1 MVYPH
6 SNSIGKEKP
15 PSPSKLSVA
24 DMFNEE
30 MKAIKSQVLGNM
42 IDHMPMPVAA
52 PKQYSKQQSI
62 IDEMIYY
69 INQGLINKKEIYN
82 QLYGKKPEPKLVDG
96 MDFSAKY
103 DPNPKPVPYTI
114 KTGELRFEVKGLFEK
129 THGVHCTVP
138 VPPEG
143 LTETELRDFLFKNF
157 QSMTEKIISDVKKAK
172 GIK

>member
-15 PSPSKLSVA
+15 PSPSKLSWA

-30 MKAIKSQVLGNM
+30 MNAIKSQVLGNM

-82 QLYGKKPEPKLVDG
+82 QLYGKKPEPMKTIQP
-96 MDFSAKY
+96 DFPIYSQKAH
-103 DPNPKPVPYTI
+103 
-114 KTGELRFEVKGLFEK
+114 ELRLVLKVEGLGIGNQTIGAKWMVTNEHIHHHKGL
-129 THGVHCTVP
+129 P
-138 VPPEG
+138 VDQAEH
-143 LTETELRDFLFKNF
+143 LIDSMLASIKKNLMN
-157 QSMTEKIISDVKKAK
+157 QIKEKAK
-172 GIK
+172 